1 MAEAQKDG
9 ARDSLPTNAISADLG
24 AILEAQKN
32 AILSAVNSQI
42 HNLQSNLLSAQADL
56 STQIVSEIQP
66 DTYAFKKKGNEQQFN
81 FNRKVIQ
88 KSRSA
93 LKALEGPNIAKAK
106 EELSEGISLLNNRQ
120 KIIKLADKSE
130 FGWATVQEYI
140 DDELVDD
147 EADAS
152 KIKKAEKRAAARI
165 KSLQEKK
172 RKTVAKSS
180 TSTISQFTNNRYS
193 DAFGLLN
200 QISHIFVPKVGIRHT
215 PLIPLSHLI
224 CAIDAVNEDI
234 GPIIVPSETNQPD
247 LNLIDIAECGEIDQG
262 VYCSA
267 FIYGK
272 LRSCLSFWRD
282 TICAS
287 DFVFRHYYKWI

>member
-140 DDELVDD
+140 DDELADD

-193 DAFGLLN
+193 DAFGPAQPNLAYFRPQSRYSSYSTN
-200 QISHIFVPKVGIRHT
+200 SFK
-215 PLIPLSHLI
+215 PL
-224 CAIDAVNEDI
+224 
-234 GPIIVPSETNQPD
+234 D
-247 LNLIDIAECGEIDQG
+247 LCYRCGKRG
-262 VYCSA
+262 HWANYCPV
-267 FIYGK
+267 
-272 LRSCLSFWRD
+272 RD
-282 TICAS
+282 KSTGS
-287 DFVFRHYYKWI
+287 KPN